1 MEVSP
6 SDFRKGMKV
15 LWEGQPYSVV
25 EYQFVKPGKGAAFTR
40 TRLKNLLSGNVV
52 EYNIRSGEKLEVA
65 NTEELK
71 MVYLYKEGDNYTFM
85 NQENYEQITITEEQL
100 GGAHRFLTENIQVD
114 VLLYNDRPIAVE
126 LPNFVELEI
135 VYCEP
140 GVKGDTAT
148 GASKPATLST
158 GAIINVPLFIEQ
170 GETIRIDTREEKY
183 MERVKAPGRK
193 G

>member
-40 TRLKNLLSGNVV
+40 TRLKNLLTGNVV

-85 NQENYEQITITEEQL
+85 NQETYDQLTITEDQL

-170 GETIRIDTREEKY
+170 GEVIRIDTREEKY
-183 MERVKAPGRK
+183 MERVKQPGRK

>member
-1 MEVSP
+1 MDVSP
-6 SDFRKGMKV
+6 SDFRKGLKV

-25 EYQFVKPGKGAAFTR
+25 DYQFVKPGKGAAFTR
-40 TRLKNLLSGNVV
+40 TKLKNLLSGNVV
-52 EYNIRSGEKLEVA
+52 EYNIRSGDKLEVA

-71 MVYLYKEGDNYTFM
+71 MVYLYKEGDDYTFM
-85 NQENYEQITITEEQL
+85 NQENYEQLTITEEQL

-158 GAIINVPLFIEQ
+158 GAIVNVPLFIEQ
-170 GETIRIDTREEKY
+170 GEIIRIDTREEKY

>member
-1 MEVSP
+1 MDVSP
-6 SDFRKGMKV
+6 SDFRKGLKV

-25 EYQFVKPGKGAAFTR
+25 DYQFVKPGKGAAFTR
-40 TRLKNLLSGNVV
+40 TKLKNLLSGNVV
-52 EYNIRSGEKLEVA
+52 EYNIRSGDKLEVA

-71 MVYLYKEGDNYTFM
+71 MVYLYKEGDDYTFM

-158 GAIINVPLFIEQ
+158 GAIVNVPLFIEQ
-170 GETIRIDTREEKY
+170 GEIIRIDTREEKY